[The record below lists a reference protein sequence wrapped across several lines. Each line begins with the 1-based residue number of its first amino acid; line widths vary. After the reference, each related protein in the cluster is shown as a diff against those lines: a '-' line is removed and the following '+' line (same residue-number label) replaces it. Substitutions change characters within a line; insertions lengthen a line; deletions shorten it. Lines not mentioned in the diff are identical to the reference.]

1 MEDVLDK
8 KEMDSLDR
16 LNDRYEKLTKPGH
29 LAKLGE
35 RATEIIPNG
44 VKNIFEG
51 VGKSISEQELYIQA
65 MNQVANGFKTIE
77 EQAAKLSVSEQKIV
91 KDLQKQGEL
100 DSYQDIPRLLSYEI
114 AKAVN
119 DFRTINIFTA
129 IIEGVGTGIL
139 GFAGLPFNLV
149 LSTFIYFRAVQSIA
163 MYYGYDV
170 KNDNEE
176 LIIANSVFT
185 NALSPS
191 KSDVN
196 SGLSGLIAKV
206 MIMSKATIIRETSK
220 KTWSDMA
227 ARGGIPLLLT
237 QMRALANK
245 AAAKALEKTGKKG
258 IENTLFKETFELI
271 GKKLSQKAIQKAI
284 PIISAGIG
292 ALIDTNQMN
301 RVLEY
306 ADIFYQKR
314 FIAEK
319 ESRIRSLIE
328 REEDFVVD
336 AEFTELNN

>member
-100 DSYQDIPRLLSYEI
+100 DSYQDIPRLRSYEI

-119 DFRTINIFTA
+119 VFRTINIFTA
-129 IIEGVGTGIL
+129 IIEGGGTGIL

-196 SGLSGLIAKV
+196 SELSGVIAKV

-227 ARGGIPLLLT
+227 VRGGVPLLLT

-284 PIISAGIG
+284 PIISAGLG
-292 ALIDTNQMN
+292 ALIDTGQMN

-319 ESRIRSLIE
+319 ESRIRSLME
-328 REEDFVVD
+328 REEDSVVD